1 MKKVRLPDGQEIQLP
16 SSLSDLDVQRVVKLL
31 MNKLGELQSYE
42 KGKEV
47 VLINTQF
54 PEFPQFPKIEIPAQP
69 APKDYTKQLAEFVV
83 NQKEH
88 NAKMLAETQALN
100 KSIAYIGMKIDAQTA
115 AITKAMDVQSDVLA
129 ELVVAYREPKKIIRD
144 NMGRPEGIE

>member
-16 SSLSDLDVQRVVKLL
+16 SSMSDLDVQRVVKLL

-69 APKDYTKQLAEFVV
+69 APKDYTKHLAEFVA

-100 KSIAYIGMKIDAQTA
+100 KSIAYMGMKIDAQTA

-144 NMGRPEGIE
+144 KMGRPEGIE

>member
-1 MKKVRLPDGQEIQLP
+1 MKKVRLPDGQEIQFP
-16 SSLSDLDVQRVVKLL
+16 SSMSYLDVQRVVKLL
-31 MNKLGELQSYE
+31 MSKLGDLQSYE

-47 VLINTQF
+47 VLINTQY
-54 PEFPQFPKIEIPAQP
+54 PEFPVPKIEIPAQP
-69 APKDYTKQLAEFVV
+69 APKDYTKQLAEFVA

-100 KSIAYIGMKIDAQTA
+100 KSIAYMGMKIDAQTA

-144 NMGRPEGIE
+144 KMGRPEGIE

>member
-115 AITKAMDVQSDVLA
+115 AITKAMYVQSDVLA
-129 ELVVAYREPKKIIRD
+129 ELVVAYREQKKIIRD